1 MKCTLGVL
9 GGMGP
14 LASADFLLSIYDYN
28 LGDIEQCS
36 PIVFLYSDP
45 SFPDRTETFFAGRD
59 QELLELMQGAL
70 DKLCQLDVTKIVIAC
85 ITLHHLLP
93 RLSPEL
99 RDKIISL
106 PEIIISRVSEL
117 KQRHLLVAS
126 SGTRFT
132 RVFESH
138 SGWDTAAP
146 YLIWPDESDQHVIHD
161 CIYREIKSNGE
172 MESFVSFLEDR
183 CLKYEVDSI
192 VVGCTDIHRVSRY
205 LSNSG
210 NHRALSYI
218 DPLQIIAQNYEEFVN
233 ESVEHSQDV
242 VSQHR

>member
-1 MKCTLGVL
+1 MKPALGIL

-28 LGDIEQCS
+28 LGDIEQHS

-45 SFPDRTETFFAGRD
+45 SVPDRTETFFAGRD
-59 QELLELMQGAL
+59 QELLELMQSAL

-93 RLSPEL
+93 RLAPEL

-106 PEIIISRVSEL
+106 PEIIMSRVSDL

-126 SGTRFT
+126 SGARFT
-132 RVFESH
+132 RLFESH
-138 SGWDTAAP
+138 PGWEAAAP
-146 YLIWPDESDQHVIHD
+146 YLIWPDESDQRIIHD
-161 CIYREIKSNGE
+161 RIYREIKSNGE
-172 MESFVSFLEDR
+172 MESFVLFLEDR
-183 CLKYEVDSI
+183 SLKYEVDSI

-210 NHRALSYI
+210 NHRALSFI

-233 ESVEHSQDV
+233 ESVEHSRDA
-242 VSQHR
+242 VSQH